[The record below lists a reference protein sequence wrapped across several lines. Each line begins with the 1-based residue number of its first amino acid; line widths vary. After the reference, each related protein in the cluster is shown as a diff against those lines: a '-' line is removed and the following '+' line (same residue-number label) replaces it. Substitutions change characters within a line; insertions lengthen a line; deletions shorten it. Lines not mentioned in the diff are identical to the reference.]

1 MSFLDSNNSPNLAAR
16 LTKEG
21 RNAIAKGNFVIS
33 YFAIGDSEYSY
44 SGVTSQKVFAPFD
57 KNTHVKYPIW
67 YTSGSTFFGIPIQE
81 STTTTVRNSMGP
93 AGFVSQYVNN
103 ATEVNTIYNRI
114 SYSDMDGNNQITVTS
129 GPAFQYC
136 KYATLVL
143 NSNDINSSLNS
154 ITGKTNSVT
163 LKITGITS
171 NTLYFDRPTPNL
183 SSYSGEAFIACNEG
197 EFQNPVLSDTMTQQ
211 NPWKVSVV
219 WDKKPI
225 GLGDSDRAL
234 TNYTSNKYVGIKEF
248 FGYKTTSGQ
257 TNNTLNTIV
266 NTMDELVTIAPE
278 EQKCVAILHYSENGD
293 TTVDPDRFFKYD
305 DYISTFTG
313 LTSPNIVSDLD
324 YFQVYIPFI
333 FYHRNTGTTLGAIF
347 YMDDVDKQIVSN
359 YNDRFILKYR
369 DLIDEQGVRVGKVF
383 YNQKTIIFDDEEIVA
398 ALDYKSNR
406 KHTLPAPKVSSV
418 ITNDPI
424 TDLTSDKTMW
434 VTYMLSHSSNSTF
447 HMNGLPCN
455 YHMKVT
461 GTTPHSIT
469 VKFNSGEFTD
479 LVSSGGQAMD
489 GYLANKFHILCQITN
504 NGQLPVSSAWRIMDY
519 TTEAGGGTLGSLKSG
534 PITFTINNTN
544 YTNSSSFSLS
554 SYVTG
559 TDYTST
565 SGPYFG
571 DEHAFPGSIRVVRAT
586 DFEEMNFKINL
597 PSGKFTQSQQPN
609 APANPMITEI
619 ALLNDNKDVMV
630 IAKTSQPV
638 QRTGN
643 QVFAVKLDF

>member
-1 MSFLDSNNSPNLAAR
+1 MSFLDPNNSQNLAAR

-44 SGVTSQKVFAPFD
+44 SGVTAQKVFAPLD
-57 KNTHVKYPIW
+57 KNTNVKYPIW

-93 AGFVSQYVNN
+93 AGFVSQYVDG
-103 ATEVNTIYNRI
+103 ATEVNTIYDRI
-114 SYSDMDGNNQITVTS
+114 SYSDMNGDNQITVTS
-129 GPAFQYC
+129 GSAFQYC
-136 KYATLVL
+136 KYVTLAL
-143 NSNDINSSLNS
+143 DSRKINSSINS

-171 NTLYFDRPTPNL
+171 NTLYFDRPTPNF
-183 SSYSGEAFIACNEG
+183 SSFTGQTFITCNQG
-197 EFQNPVLSDTMTQQ
+197 EFQNPVLTDTMTQQ

-225 GLGDSDRAL
+225 GLGSSDRDL
-234 TNYTSNKYVGIKEF
+234 TGYTSNKYVGIKEF
-248 FGYKTTSGQ
+248 FGYKTSSGQ
-257 TNNTLNTIV
+257 TVNTGNTIS
-266 NTMDELVTIAPE
+266 NTMDELITIVPE
-278 EQKCVAILHYSENGD
+278 EQKAIAILHYSENGD

-305 DYISTFTG
+305 DYISTYTG
-313 LTSPNIVSDLD
+313 ITSPNIVSDLE

-333 FYHRNTGTTLGAIF
+333 LYHRNVGTTLGALF
-347 YMDDVDKQIVSN
+347 YMDDTDKQIVSN

-369 DLIDEQGVRVGKVF
+369 DLIDEQGIRVGKVF

-406 KHTLPAPKVSSV
+406 KHTLPAPKVSAV

-424 TDLTSDKTMW
+424 TDLTSSKTMW
-434 VTYMLSHSSNSTF
+434 VTYMLAYNGNTYK
-447 HMNGLPCN
+447 MNNLPCN
-455 YHMKVT
+455 YHMKIT
-461 GTTPHSIT
+461 GDTPYSVT
-469 VKFNSGEFTD
+469 VKFNSGEFSD
-479 LVSSGGQAMD
+479 LVTTATAAMN
-489 GYLANKFHILCQITN
+489 GYLANKFYLLCQITD
-504 NGQLPVSSAWRIMDY
+504 NGALPDSSLWKVMDY
-519 TTEAGGGTLGSLKSG
+519 TTEAGGGSLSGIKNG
-534 PITFTINNTN
+534 PITFTINDTN
-544 YTNSSSFSLS
+544 YTSASSFSLS
-554 SYVTG
+554 DFVTG
-559 TDYTST
+559 TDYTAT

-571 DEHAFPGSIRVVRAT
+571 DEQAFPGSIRVVRAA
-586 DFEEMNFKINL
+586 DFEEMNFKVNL

-609 APANPMITEI
+609 APANPMITEV
-619 ALLNDNKDVMV
+619 ALLNDNKDVLV
-630 IAKTSQPV
+630 IAKTSQPI